1 MFYGLFVD
9 SYDTQLTQ
17 AVFYLKISHFLT
29 SIISIAINN
38 GSPLN
43 PETVPRYM
51 QMFEERLRG
60 GKVVDN
66 LERF

>member
-1 MFYGLFVD
+1 MD
-9 SYDTQLTQ
+9 SYDTRETQ

-29 SIISIAINN
+29 SIISLAINN
-38 GSPLN
+38 GSPLY

-51 QMFEERLRG
+51 QMLKERTRG

-66 LERF
+66 LEIF

>member
-1 MFYGLFVD
+1 MD
-9 SYDTQLTQ
+9 SYDTRVTQ

-29 SIISIAINN
+29 SIISLAINN
-38 GSPLN
+38 GSPLH

-66 LERF
+66 LEIF